1 MSATIIAKNKLVY
14 TQIIKYYV
22 YMKILPDKKI
32 FLISY
37 AIAFVVNIGEFGRV
51 DGLPK
56 LIVWLLVDNLIYA
69 ILIMIILRIAVWIG
83 KKVGIA
89 K

>member
-1 MSATIIAKNKLVY
+1 
-14 TQIIKYYV
+14 
-22 YMKILPDKKI
+22 MKILPDKKL

-37 AIAFVVNIGEFGRV
+37 AIAFVLNIGTFFRV

-56 LIVWLLVDNLIYA
+56 LLGWLLIDNLIYA
-69 ILIMIILRIAVWIG
+69 IIVMVVLRIAVWVG
-83 KKVGIA
+83 KKAGLV

>member
-1 MSATIIAKNKLVY
+1 
-14 TQIIKYYV
+14 
-22 YMKILPDKKI
+22 MKILPDKKL

-37 AIAFVVNIGEFGRV
+37 GIAAILNIGELFRV

-56 LIVWLLVDNLIYA
+56 LIAYLFIDNLIYA
-69 ILIMIILRIAVWIG
+69 IIVMVVLRIVVWIG
-83 KKVGIA
+83 KKAGLT